1 MRLACKFTF
10 FSPNA
15 LRFARFFCVRQR
27 HAHDFSLSPPLCDP
41 SPPRERAPALSALPH
56 NAHDRVENRSFS
68 FLLFSFFLSLSLPQG
83 GGFFFEGLNNSFSIT
98 SSLFYYIYGVGRTH
112 PVYICPCRG
121 VAFGAHLPKGKKR
134 IAPPRFPL
142 GKCFLVVPSF
152 AAKVAYFSEKIAN
165 FCPKR
170 PHRFPPRTVG
180 EDHHHKMCRSEGKSV
195 IFVDLCVKNARV
207 SKKKT
212 TFAVELSLTTCQP
225 HHAKKTTSFLHGAV
239 HLGGGAHG
247 GGASETQ

>member
-27 HAHDFSLSPPLCDP
+27 HAHDFSLSPPLCA
-41 SPPRERAPALSALPH
+41 PPLRESVRLRCRLCRTTPTTVLKTG
-56 NAHDRVENRSFS
+56 RFC
-68 FLLFSFFLSLSLPQG
+68 FLLFSFFLNPSRSPKG

-121 VAFGAHLPKGKKR
+121 VAFGAHLPKVEKR

-152 AAKVAYFSEKIAN
+152 ATKVAHFSEKTVN

-170 PHRFPPRTVG
+170 PMPPLVQVRKG
-180 EDHHHKMCRSEGKSV
+180 EPLSQAVRRLPQCDKRHSSV
-195 IFVDLCVKNARV
+195 RDTHQSAYSPIRRLR
-207 SKKKT
+207 
-212 TFAVELSLTTCQP
+212 
-225 HHAKKTTSFLHGAV
+225 
-239 HLGGGAHG
+239 
-247 GGASETQ
+247 

>member
-27 HAHDFSLSPPLCDP
+27 HAHDFSLFPPLCA
-41 SPPRERAPALSALPH
+41 PPLRESVRLRCRLCRTTPTTVLKTG
-56 NAHDRVENRSFS
+56 RFR

-121 VAFGAHLPKGKKR
+121 VAFGAHLPKVEKR
-134 IAPPRFPL
+134 IAPPPFFL
-142 GKCFLVVPSF
+142 YKCFLAVPSF
-152 AAKVAYFSEKIAN
+152 AAKVAHFSEKTAD
-165 FCPKR
+165 FPYEASHASTCPVEEGRAAVSSGQTSAPTPQETLIGKR
-170 PHRFPPRTVG
+170 HSSVSLFPNTPTSMILQIRRWGAYRRKSTV
-180 EDHHHKMCRSEGKSV
+180 
-195 IFVDLCVKNARV
+195 V
-207 SKKKT
+207 SN
-212 TFAVELSLTTCQP
+212 SN
-225 HHAKKTTSFLHGAV
+225 
-239 HLGGGAHG
+239 
-247 GGASETQ
+247 

>member
-27 HAHDFSLSPPLCDP
+27 HAHDFSFSPPLCA
-41 SPPRERAPALSALPH
+41 PPLRESMRLRCRLCRTTPTTVLKTG
-56 NAHDRVENRSFS
+56 R
-68 FLLFSFFLSLSLPQG
+68 FLFFCFRFFLSLSLPQG

-121 VAFGAHLPKGKKR
+121 VAFGAHLPKGEKR
-134 IAPPRFPL
+134 IAPSPFSL
-142 GKCFLVVPSF
+142 GKCFLAVPSF
-152 AAKVAYFSEKIAN
+152 AAKVAYFSEKTVD
-165 FCPKR
+165 FFPKR
-170 PHRFPPRTVG
+170 PHRFPLRTVG
-180 EDHHHKMCRSEGKSV
+180 ENHHQKMCRSEGKSV